1 MAINNYMS
9 TYRSSQ
15 DIEHFYSKAQSKDF
29 SRDFLFRIHDVV
41 LAGGITLEEQ
51 DLVYAKAGV
60 LPARNITNV
69 AVPYMGLNFNVP
81 GNATYPGS
89 DGYELKFYLDAD
101 SSLRNKLEAA
111 SRTVFDDEFSTGEF
125 GTPTQDHYIHLQQ
138 LDKGLKPI
146 SDYMLYGAS
155 IRNINNIAYDIASG
169 SGNTVEMDVTV
180 SYHFYKQTGV

>member
-1 MAINNYMS
+1 
-9 TYRSSQ
+9 
-15 DIEHFYSKAQSKDF
+15 
-29 SRDFLFRIHDVV
+29 
-41 LAGGITLEEQ
+41 
-51 DLVYAKAGV
+51 
-60 LPARNITNV
+60 
-69 AVPYMGLNFNVP
+69 MGLNFNVP